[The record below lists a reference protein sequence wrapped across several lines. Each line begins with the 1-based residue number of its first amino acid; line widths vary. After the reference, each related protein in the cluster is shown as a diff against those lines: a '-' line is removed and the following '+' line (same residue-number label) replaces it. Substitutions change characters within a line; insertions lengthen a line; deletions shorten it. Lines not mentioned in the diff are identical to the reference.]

1 MASLPSVD
9 AAEKGLAEWRA
20 TRLVSI
26 VLPQPISRSSSTSS
40 LDSIDSVDSFATYVT
55 AATRLPSS
63 ARNSRIAGSR
73 PVSKVSRKSVFS
85 VANRPK
91 SLRPKSLRPKSLRP
105 KSLLRPQ
112 NAKPASRWTR
122 FRLWFNTYRYVM
134 SQHLLQQR
142 LSVRRAAGNSSCLL

>member
-91 SLRPKSLRPKSLRP
+91 SLRPKSLRPKSL
-105 KSLLRPQ
+105 LRPQ

>member
-1 MASLPSVD
+1 MLQTLRPAGMASLPSVD

-26 VLPQPISRSSSTSS
+26 VLPAPISRSSSTSS

-63 ARNSRIAGSR
+63 ARNSRMWGSR
-73 PVSKVSRKSVFS
+73 PVSKVSRKSVVS
-85 VANRPK
+85 AASRPK
-91 SLRPKSLRPKSLRP
+91 SLRPKKLV
-105 KSLLRPQ
+105 
-112 NAKPASRWTR
+112 KPVSRWTR

-134 SQHLLQQR
+134 SQHSLQQH
-142 LSVRRAAGNSSCLL
+142 LSVRRVAGNFSCLL

>member
-91 SLRPKSLRPKSLRP
+91 SLRPKSL
-105 KSLLRPQ
+105 LRPQ